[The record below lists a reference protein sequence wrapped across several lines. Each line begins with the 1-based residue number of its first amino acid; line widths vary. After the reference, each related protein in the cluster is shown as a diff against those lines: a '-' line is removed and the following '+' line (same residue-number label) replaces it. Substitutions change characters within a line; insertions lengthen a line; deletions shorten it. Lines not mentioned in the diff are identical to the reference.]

1 MSMTPCGAKSLN
13 ALNAR
18 PLAETALMHG
28 RGQGR
33 GIRKA
38 IRHLRRWIS
47 LEVHTI
53 SVSPNQMTAALLF
66 LASILAGA
74 IAALAGFGI
83 GSILTPLLALSVG
96 TKEAVIAVSIP
107 HLVATAMRFWM
118 LRHNIDVQVL
128 KNFGISS
135 AAGGLLGAL
144 LGSHFSSPILS
155 YILGA
160 LLIFA
165 GLTGLTGI
173 SRKMRFG
180 RKAAWLGG
188 SVSEMLGGL
197 VGNQGGIRSA
207 ALLGFNLESKN
218 ICSCDS
224 RPVLLHRSST
234 EPACRFISLPARIL
248 SIDSVCGLP

>member
-1 MSMTPCGAKSLN
+1 
-13 ALNAR
+13 
-18 PLAETALMHG
+18 
-28 RGQGR
+28 
-33 GIRKA
+33 
-38 IRHLRRWIS
+38 
-47 LEVHTI
+47 
-53 SVSPNQMTAALLF
+53 MTAALLF

-74 IAALAGFGI
+74 IASLAGFGI

-107 HLVATAMRFWM
+107 HLVATALRFWN

-128 KNFGISS
+128 KNFGLSS

-144 LGSHFSSPILS
+144 LGAHFSSPILA

-165 GLTGLTGI
+165 GLTSLTGI

-180 RKAAWLGG
+180 RKAAWVGG
-188 SVSEMLGGL
+188 SVSGLLGGL

-207 ALLGFNLESKN
+207 ALLGFNLEAKTFVATATA
-218 ICSCDS
+218 IALIVDGA
-224 RPVLLHRSST
+224 RMPVYFFTSPDTVHRLSLWIATMVAGASIGTVAGGRVLARLPEIYFRRLVSLL
-234 EPACRFISLPARIL
+234 IL
-248 SIDSVCGLP
+248 SLGVVMMIRIAR